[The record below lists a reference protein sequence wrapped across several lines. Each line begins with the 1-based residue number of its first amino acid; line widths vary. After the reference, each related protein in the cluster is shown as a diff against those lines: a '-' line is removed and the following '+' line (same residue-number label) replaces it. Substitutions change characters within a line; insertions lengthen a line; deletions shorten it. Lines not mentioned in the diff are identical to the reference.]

1 MKKIISIVL
10 SIVLMVT
17 SLSAITVATASSKPI
32 FSFENKEVDAGEVV
46 ELNLTLNNNPGI
58 AGLAISLKYDENVF
72 TLSETRDGKMF
83 SGFTAGKNFIWD
95 ESENVTENGTLATFV
110 FHVSENAASADYNI
124 DIIVRSCVNIDLEDV
139 DCNVSSGIIKVNA
152 KPVSVSGVSLN
163 KDVLSLMTGKSE
175 TLVATVQPAD
185 ATNQAVTWESS
196 DTSVAT
202 VDKNG
207 EVTAVKAG
215 EALITVKTADGEFTD
230 SCTVTVD
237 CSHLST
243 TEVPAVPSTCIEHGH
258 AEYTV
263 CNDCGAV
270 VAGSDAELPLADH
283 NYVENAEAEYLVS
296 AATCVDEAVYYVS
309 CSVCGAAG
317 EETFEYGD
325 VDPTNHVGETYLV
338 GQKDA
343 TCIETGYTGD
353 VYCSSCDNII
363 SAGTE
368 TPLAEHTYGEWIET
382 TEPTCTESGEETRT
396 CEVCQTEETR
406 PVAAT
411 GHTAG
416 EWVIVDEP
424 TCTDTGLEEQRC
436 TVCNDQVATRTVPA
450 TGHTFGEWDETIAP
464 TCTEPGEEARVCAVC
479 GEVEIRETPATGHQ
493 YGAWTVV
500 KEATET
506 EEGLRERTCSV
517 CSEKES
523 EVIPVLAMEEDGNTT
538 ETTTETDKNNIV
550 NKDTS
555 ATSPRTGAEASA
567 FVILTVLFVSAGI
580 AFIALSIKRKSFN
593 N

>member
-32 FSFENKEVDAGEVV
+32 FSFENKEVDAGEIV

-110 FHVSENAASADYNI
+110 FNVSENAASADYNI

-175 TLVATVQPAD
+175 TLVATVTPEG

-202 VDKNG
+202 VDENG

-215 EALITVKTADGEFTD
+215 EAVITVKTADGGFTD
-230 SCTVTVD
+230 TCTVTVD

-258 AEYTV
+258 AAYTV
-263 CNDCGAV
+263 CDDCGAIV
-270 VAGSDAELPLADH
+270 SGSDDELPLTDH

-296 AATCVDEAVYYVS
+296 AATCVDEAIYHVS
-309 CSVCGAAG
+309 CSVCDAVG

-353 VYCSSCDNII
+353 VYCSSCDNMI

-368 TPLAEHTYGEWIET
+368 TPFAEHTYGEWVET
-382 TEPTCTESGEETRT
+382 AEPTCTEDGEREAFCKECGERF
-396 CEVCQTEETR
+396 TE
-406 PVAAT
+406 PVPAT

-416 EWVIVDEP
+416 EWEITTP
-424 TCTDTGLEEQRC
+424 ATCTEDGVRTTTC
-436 TVCNDQVATRTVPA
+436 TVCGV
-450 TGHTFGEWDETIAP
+450 EY
-464 TCTEPGEEARVCAVC
+464 TEV
-479 GEVEIRETPATGHQ
+479 IPATGHQ

-506 EEGLRERTCSV
+506 EEGLRERVCSV
-517 CSEKES
+517 CGEKES

-555 ATSPRTGAEASA
+555 ATSPRTGAETSA
-567 FVILTVLFVSAGI
+567 FVIPTVLFVSAGI

>member
-32 FSFENKEVDAGEVV
+32 FSFENKEVDAGEIV

-110 FHVSENAASADYNI
+110 FNVSENAASADYNI

-163 KDVLSLMTGKSE
+163 KDALSLMTGKSE
-175 TLVATVQPAD
+175 TLVATVTPEG

-202 VDKNG
+202 VDENG
-207 EVTAVKAG
+207 KVTAVKEGSAT
-215 EALITVKTADGEFTD
+215 ITVRTADGGFTD
-230 SCTVTVD
+230 TCTVTVD

-258 AEYTV
+258 AAYTV
-263 CNDCGAV
+263 CDDCGAIV
-270 VAGSDAELPLADH
+270 SGSDDELPLTDH

-296 AATCVDEAVYYVS
+296 AATCVDEAIYHVS
-309 CSVCGAAG
+309 CSVCDAVG

-353 VYCSSCDNII
+353 VYCSSCDNMI

-368 TPLAEHTYGEWIET
+368 TPFAEHTYGEWVET
-382 TEPTCTESGEETRT
+382 AEPTCTEPGEETRT
-396 CEVCQTEETR
+396 CAVCGDFETR

-411 GHTAG
+411 GHTIG
-416 EWVIVDEP
+416 EWVETTEP
-424 TCTDTGLEEQRC
+424 TCTEDGEREAFCKECGERFTEP
-436 TVCNDQVATRTVPA
+436 VPA
-450 TGHTFGEWDETIAP
+450 TGHTAGEWEITTPA
-464 TCTEPGEEARVCAVC
+464 TCTEDGVRTTTCTVC
-479 GEVEIRETPATGHQ
+479 GVEYTEVIPATGHQ

-506 EEGLRERTCSV
+506 EEGLRERVCSV
-517 CSEKES
+517 CGEKES

-555 ATSPRTGAEASA
+555 ATSPRTGAETSA
-567 FVILTVLFVSAGI
+567 FVIPTVLFVSAGI

>member
-110 FHVSENAASADYNI
+110 FNVSENAASADYNI

-163 KDVLSLMTGKSE
+163 KDALSLMTGKSE
-175 TLVATVQPAD
+175 TLVATVTPEG

-202 VDKNG
+202 VDENG
-207 EVTAVKAG
+207 KVTAVKEGSAT
-215 EALITVKTADGEFTD
+215 ITVRTADGGFTD
-230 SCTVTVD
+230 TCTVTVD

-258 AEYTV
+258 AAYTV
-263 CNDCGAV
+263 YDDCGAIV
-270 VAGSDAELPLADH
+270 SGSDDELPLTDH

-296 AATCVDEAVYYVS
+296 AATCVDEAIYHVS
-309 CSVCGAAG
+309 CSVCDAVG

-353 VYCSSCDNII
+353 VYCSSCDNMI

-368 TPLAEHTYGEWIET
+368 TPFAEHTYGEWVET
-382 TEPTCTESGEETRT
+382 AEPTCTEPGEETRT
-396 CEVCQTEETR
+396 CAVCGDFETR

-411 GHTAG
+411 GHTIG
-416 EWVIVDEP
+416 EWVETTEP
-424 TCTDTGLEEQRC
+424 TCTEDGEREAFCKECGERFTEP
-436 TVCNDQVATRTVPA
+436 VPA
-450 TGHTFGEWDETIAP
+450 TGHTAGEWEITTPA
-464 TCTEPGEEARVCAVC
+464 TCTEDGVRTTTCTVC
-479 GEVEIRETPATGHQ
+479 GVEYTEVIPATGHQ

-506 EEGLRERTCSV
+506 EEGLRERVCSV
-517 CSEKES
+517 CGEKES

-555 ATSPRTGAEASA
+555 ATSPRTGAETSA
-567 FVILTVLFVSAGI
+567 FVIPTVLFVSAGI

>member
-32 FSFENKEVDAGEVV
+32 FSFENKEVDAGEIV

-215 EALITVKTADGEFTD
+215 EAVITVKTADGEFTD

-258 AEYTV
+258 AAYTV
-263 CNDCGAV
+263 CDDCGAIV
-270 VAGSDAELPLADH
+270 SGSDDELPLTDH

-296 AATCVDEAVYYVS
+296 AATCVDEAIYHVS
-309 CSVCGAAG
+309 CSVCDAVG

-353 VYCSSCDNII
+353 VYCNSCDNMI

-368 TPLAEHTYGEWIET
+368 TPFAEHTYGEWVET
-382 TEPTCTESGEETRT
+382 TEPTCTEPGEETRT
-396 CEVCQTEETR
+396 CAVCGDFETR

-416 EWVIVDEP
+416 EWEITTP
-424 TCTDTGLEEQRC
+424 ATCTEDGVRTTTC
-436 TVCNDQVATRTVPA
+436 TVCGV
-450 TGHTFGEWDETIAP
+450 EY
-464 TCTEPGEEARVCAVC
+464 TEV
-479 GEVEIRETPATGHQ
+479 IPATGHQ

-506 EEGLRERTCSV
+506 EEGLRERVCSV
-517 CSEKES
+517 CGEKES
-523 EVIPVLAMEEDGNTT
+523 EVIPKLAAEETETT
-538 ETTTETDKNNIV
+538 ETTTSSTNGSTSSNTDTKSPKTGLETGLVIFAV
-550 NKDTS
+550 IGAA
-555 ATSPRTGAEASA
+555 AT
-567 FVILTVLFVSAGI
+567 VVVVLTVS
-580 AFIALSIKRKSFN
+580 RKKKSLN
-593 N
+593 K